1 MIYNPESLFQH
12 PRRHI
17 LGPGVL
23 PSTKLRPEKYV
34 HGPAKDFNDGDQATS
49 ILTLRNVIANSMWI
63 ECTGILHY
71 IKGYCDVMK
80 LG

>member
-1 MIYNPESLFQH
+1 M
-12 PRRHI
+12 
-17 LGPGVL
+17 
-23 PSTKLRPEKYV
+23 YV

-71 IKGYCDVMK
+71 IKGYCGVMK
-80 LG
+80 LGQNIQILLEGHIPSGKRNICTSLARD